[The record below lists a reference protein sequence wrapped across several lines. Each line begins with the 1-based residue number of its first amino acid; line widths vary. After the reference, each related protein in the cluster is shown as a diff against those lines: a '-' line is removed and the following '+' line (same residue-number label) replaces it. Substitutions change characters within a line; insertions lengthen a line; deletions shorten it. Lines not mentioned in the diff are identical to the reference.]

1 MLYVQYSNA
10 SNFNN
15 LLYGNES
22 YKGLNSLL
30 NINYEDFVN
39 YFFDIRTANTQALDN
54 WGIILN
60 TSRNY
65 YGSVDNHLFGFNQEP
80 NNDKQLPQ
88 NFNNGAFYSGQTQ
101 FISMADSQYRSLLL
115 MRYQTYNSNMSLL
128 SIAQILN
135 TFFKNLYLYT
145 NDEYYADIKVSVTD
159 NAEPMT
165 ITYTFTKLL
174 NVFLSSIFIS
184 SEFSTYYLPKPMGV
198 LAQIVY

>member
-10 SNFNN
+10 SNFNS

-22 YKGLNSLL
+22 YQGLNSLL

-101 FISMADSQYRSLLL
+101 FISMSDSQYRSLLL

-145 NDEYYADIKVSVTD
+145 NDEYYADMKVSVTD
-159 NAEPMT
+159 NEEPMT

-184 SEFSTYYLPKPMGV
+184 SEFNTYYLPKPMGV